1 MANANSNININ
12 VKAKGAQRSAKDVNA
27 VTDALG
33 KLGTQSGK
41 ATTSTDGLSR
51 SQTRLGQASAASGR
65 QFSSQAAGLGGLVGA
80 YAGAAATIFALQ
92 QAYSALNK
100 AAQVE
105 NIVRGTQ
112 TLAAEIGESGNK
124 IIKSIQEITDS
135 QLTLGEAAE
144 KANLALSTGFST
156 KQIEGLAFVANQ
168 ASRALGRNLSDAF
181 ERVVRGSA
189 KLEPELLDELGIF
202 TRLDPAVRK
211 YAKEINKSVNELTEF
226 ERRQAFVNAVIEE
239 GTRKFSAIDTTAP
252 SAQKSLEKLSTAL
265 LNIGTQV
272 GGLLANTL
280 APLAD
285 FFSKDITGALSIF
298 GIVAAQVT
306 RVGFRE
312 LSGAAQGVTARLN
325 SFKASLLESGS
336 QSDAARF
343 TLSALNK
350 TLMDQES
357 IIAKGTKKQKEAA
370 ASIFAIGKQG
380 KLSASDLED
389 FSRVTKEQI
398 KLQKESQAFAAN
410 EIKALQAKGVTTT
423 AAKNKLADYNAAI
436 VASTAAQ
443 ANLNRSLSLSET
455 ALATVSSSVRRTST
469 SITILTGAVK
479 VATTTISIFSRVLS
493 GIFIFTALLPVIESL
508 IGLFPKLEEKIVNI
522 KNAFLDARDAQ
533 KAYETGIRSLANAA
547 DIGSISKEYETLGRS
562 ARDAAA
568 TQEQVLGFLTK
579 IGKVEFPAIS
589 SLIAGL
595 KGVSVQ
601 AVNASNEIF
610 ALQSGLGVLVGIG
623 SLIAFSVQAPVAGVT
638 LAIGTFAVAID
649 TLLGIFTSYTPKIA
663 GFFESLLS
671 KLGFGSTA
679 INSTYNQLVAVYSKI
694 EQLENDLADA
704 KTLDEYLEIS
714 QFIDSL
720 EAAIPLIADGS
731 IAIRQFAAELS
742 KATGLNIE
750 DISRNIVE
758 SSEGI
763 LSINNVTVGLRNAE
777 GQIERTKGA
786 AKDLIET
793 SIGFSTVFLNANS
806 NLTDFN
812 VSSQELIKNIES
824 LASAEV
830 NLRDRLKG
838 VSSELVTIANKEQEA
853 IRARDAFINKIAGT
867 DYTTADA
874 QRLVNLEAIAN
885 SLSTQRL
892 QLEEARSQ
900 IEAQLKLDEARL
912 SVLKSAGEELNKQEK
927 TYEKI
932 LQSVAAEIKAF
943 EDVKIQ
949 GVFDVDSLTSAETSF
964 GVAANKIKNL
974 SSTLSR
980 DLNNVYS
987 DFERVFGPESV
998 FNLEEPFDKTNESI
1012 TEFLARMQGAINI
1025 TPELAIELRKGEQAS
1040 NQLDASAKAVL
1051 GTFILQ
1057 IKALEAL
1064 KQEVARTVRDIKLDE
1079 LRTAINAEIS
1089 IIQQARN
1096 NRQTTASLAKEER
1109 DLSLQILDANL
1120 RTTEEKSNQLINTLN
1135 TNRELLNIQ
1144 ESILASQLE
1153 ISKAKIEASK
1163 IELDNAK
1170 SLLEL
1175 GNKGLQNSKID
1186 KDLKEFFDIVNDVVG
1201 AGIDVAAAEKESE
1214 KVAIEIANLD
1224 KLAALDKQRFAIE
1237 REVIAERSA
1246 QAELQNKM
1254 ELARIKIDSDS
1265 RVAALEERKIQVEEE
1280 RRILELRDE
1289 LQKAE
1294 KAAADED
1301 KKLQLEILN
1310 KRVEEANKLI
1320 TGMRDFVSAYGIEND
1335 DFLDR
1340 YSAEQTRL
1348 ITQLAGLI
1356 NSIGTIGNLGAGQV
1370 SVVPQGTN
1378 TLNPRPVGP
1387 DDGFRGSNGTVIN
1400 NFQNATIEGLTTS
1413 SSDSLVDGI
1422 LKTIRKRESGGNY
1435 SAINP
1440 KPGQTASG
1448 AYGFINSTWQA
1459 LTQRQGIGT
1468 EYKSARYAPAPI
1480 QDAIASAYVEDIL
1493 RRGGGRIESVPT
1505 EWYTGNLQGTM
1516 SAEALR
1522 VNDGLTS
1529 AQYNAR
1535 WMRDF
1540 EEINGNLVVTTSN
1553 LQVVSDSLAQN
1564 AEIQRDTQ
1572 AALNDLEN
1580 DRLNTTQESLDRQIE
1595 LEKQRGSAAMSAA
1608 EAAAAGQSA
1617 QIQNESRLL
1626 DKREEAN
1633 AAQRQADQAN
1643 NKNRERAVQLEEK
1656 LARVRLAQA
1665 TFEGLSRFGNLLQ
1678 RVTVGR
1684 AEERQARAQE
1694 AYNESLAVHEE
1705 KLQRVKDA
1713 RERESE
1719 AVTASMDIL
1728 RDRRELERSMLDSIA
1743 AGIEGYADYFKLQK
1757 EYLDNIDETSNSTES
1772 LKLVQQDRLLAEQ
1785 DAYLAQISLELS
1797 TTALSEANSKLERA
1811 QNSVINKLGTFI
1823 SKLGD
1828 AGQKLVSFTTFVQ
1841 GLAAAASQGVTSGGI
1856 LGSIGQLFGFDFSN
1870 IFKSILAP
1878 LDLLGST
1885 LMGTVKS
1892 SAAAVSSVA
1901 EGAAQAQGAL
1911 GGVGKTLKGIG
1922 SVIGSAFIGAG
1933 IASTF
1938 KEADPMT
1945 ATITGAIGGA
1955 LGGWVGVSIAA
1966 AISSTSFGAAFGS
1979 FLGPI
1984 GAALGGL
1991 LGGLVAKLFTKTKW
2005 SGAVLDIAS
2014 GQITASGAQGG
2025 ALTAVTEYANSLNTL
2040 LEDIIGTENRAR
2052 YLQAV
2057 FASKGSSIKAQF
2069 LQTEVNGQ
2077 AIRRNVNL
2085 SDAESVSKTTFELLL
2100 KGFTDAAYN
2109 VRLAISRLDFSED
2122 IEKNLEKISF
2132 AASFSDII
2140 NNIEDQITSSYITLD
2155 EQVNRIAASTAANI
2169 NQITNGLVADFQ
2181 DLITRTIDVFGE
2193 NSSQL
2198 AQLESYGSR
2207 VLLSYAGLAV
2217 SAQGVVSLI
2226 ERESEDMNNLA
2237 LVFASIRGE
2246 TRGFRDAL
2254 IQLGTSASEA
2264 DRIIETGIALKIQK
2278 VAKDFEEAID
2288 KAVNLSKN
2296 INNEVYDSLEEIFK
2310 AQRALVQDAQLVQST
2325 VTSTFGIV
2333 TKTEELIY
2341 RQRMRLIS
2349 EASDEQLKA
2358 IRALTSVTSEYSDAV
2373 TQATTQAEIAS
2384 RTLLGLFNTSEI
2396 QKSARRSEA
2405 RLSFNFAS
2413 VGLASGGVVPG
2424 TSSQQNKDSVPAMLM
2439 PGEFVIN
2446 KKASEKIGY
2455 DTLYSLNSGDFKQMA
2470 VGGAVETGLSGGA
2483 LTTTPTPS
2491 NIRPSLAAYE
2501 FDGTAA
2507 FISFAE
2513 AANILTDANEELY
2526 NQYLNIFRS
2535 INSNLVPAL
2544 EFAQDKLAEGN
2555 ILLARAA
2562 FEYSTGVRDSVSVT
2576 DALNKIIAETRT
2588 QEVLRQAGLVASIDE
2603 IGNFVEAS
2611 DSFFLSLQSPKDFL
2625 VEQSGLYKEL
2635 YTATNE
2641 LNKLLAQGSI
2651 TTDQYNSS
2659 IDALNNAYT
2668 ASIELVREYNE
2679 FFIDLNDS
2687 LDDTGALS
2695 NVRALVD
2702 TYVNSIDRI
2711 SYAVEDGVIATE
2723 DAYKKEIQVNT
2734 LYNQRRLA
2742 LVQDSTEEQLKVLR
2756 DANTTAEDYG
2766 GGIGTIVDFTYAA
2779 GAAAELLTR
2788 QLQAASE
2795 GFASFETSLV
2805 DFYNSSLQS
2814 STGFGSR
2821 LTRSIESIF
2830 LEAGIVFED
2839 SLSEFFGSV
2848 GDFAVKAQQG
2858 LVGLGNLETAL
2869 GQLNYQL
2876 TVSESI
2882 NIETYKTGVSI
2893 LQNSFLDFVTTFQE
2907 MREELDS
2914 AKDSMEAFR
2923 SSLNDSFNSAV
2934 RDVTRLLEGMVSTY
2948 RTNFESLKN
2957 LFNSAVSDQANAEE
2971 ELYNTLFDA
2980 QKAFEAA
2987 GGNLSQH
2994 VNRINDIVQG
3004 LDPQYTGYAGLDQ
3017 YLTDLKLDIESG
3029 TAAIGSIDT
3038 TTPISELRGR
3048 LEEQLQRLSELQA
3061 LPDSADKFVK
3071 ISRALSTI
3079 TDLETQINGTTSTT
3093 DSLKDAALALVDVEK
3108 ELNLNNT
3115 TEGLRNVDLTLTEIQ
3130 EDLLKRAVDA
3140 REAYNNANS
3149 VLDGYNAAL
3158 EDNTVYIN
3166 GLADATLNANQK
3178 IELFTN
3184 KLSSVSDE
3192 FTNVQSAIDSV
3203 TAENLS
3209 EALSNIVFSQDAYN
3223 IAVEP
3228 FSDSAQVLE
3237 QLNTAIA
3244 DYKNILEAKTA
3255 YEELYG
3261 AIDTTSSTL
3270 PIDEF
3275 QELNTELQFL
3285 ENNLT
3290 SVLQVMDPSAVG
3302 IDNLETVFK
3311 TFVTDAIALL
3321 ETPIQLDIVE
3331 PSLSTDLQQYTL
3343 NTTSTE
3349 ANQVAFGTSA
3359 TNSILQA
3366 ILTDGLGVRSPG
3378 YLYYNNLY
3386 LEDIRKILS
3395 ELLVVSGGVVPALN
3409 DISAPIASAYSD
3421 TTTTT
3426 STVYAGPNIS
3436 NLSGLTG
3443 QLFSVTEPIAKP
3455 ADYFYIVVP
3464 QIIRFDQLIDIVKA
3478 ELTIYDFVTIVKVSH
3493 TIDTWIDIVKRTTNF
3508 DEWLDIVKRNTTFNE
3523 WLNIVKIDTKF
3534 TDWVTIIKQDH
3545 DYRTWFNQ
3553 PTPLD
3558 TNYLKWF
3565 IPKPENTSWGMWFS
3579 APTLTETGF
3588 ADWFVWPPTTKWE
3601 TSAYDWFDIL
3611 RKEIRYIDFFDVT
3624 KKIDINTL
3632 VASTPVTAEAFF
3644 NISTMTTTFDDWFYI
3659 SPKAGIG
3666 FYDFFTGLVAVE
3678 TKSSDWFILDSPI
3691 DLVPSDLYTVSS
3703 PIELSAYSLFK
3714 PKVENI
3720 EASSLYAIQSPL
3732 LLNPNEVLAINQLAK
3747 LPLSYLDIF
3756 ELGTTKLEITDMF
3769 ENYSVNGGFDFVRAR
3784 IDSSD
3789 IFDIEAFRQS
3799 GFESKLKIDPSD
3811 LFTEVDNNWWVP
3823 EQTVGITP
3831 DTFFKPLTGVAPY
3844 DFFFVEPTLLNT
3856 NFYDWFDAADK
3867 IDISNV
3873 FELFQPIPLD
3883 LRNAFDLSN
3892 TREPLAPSQV
3902 FTLSPN
3908 PTVVQASQVFS
3919 IGAKYRLQGNE
3930 ILEFIPY
3937 EILASEFIDFSYL
3950 RSNPYQVTAID
3961 LFTLIGTVPVNL
3973 LNHIE
3978 IVGKATFAAN
3988 DVINVAKSTFYGQ
4001 DLISIQPVNLTSD
4014 SLFTVN
4020 TPTALPGASFF
4031 SISAPTALPAAA
4043 YIGVDENKKL
4053 EYRFDQILDII
4064 GDPVVIGLTE
4074 VFENFD
4080 YRNGFAWTK
4089 YALAVEDVVDLT
4101 VLTTSGLVDKPIL
4114 SVSDLIG
4121 NYAFGDLKL
4130 ENKIDIDYDSLFN
4143 PIVQKN
4149 SDFYSWFIKDKL
4161 STTFADWFYMNEATK
4176 LDLND
4181 LVNNTVPLD
4190 YREVFDWSNTT
4201 KIKPAEWD
4209 QVFSFDATKKITVRV
4224 YDIMIIEPATYSA
4237 DTLIDF
4243 DKSTIDVSELITIGR
4258 KMNRTAG
4265 SLIDITQPLMISAA
4279 NLLEI
4284 VSPLLVDLN
4293 EGVRFEKAVVDG
4305 SEIFSP
4311 VASELSGINFFNPT
4325 QFSITGAA
4333 FFTPIATAIDAN
4345 DLFSISK
4352 KVPID
4357 VTATFESDFM
4367 KMVDAI
4373 NAFKDEAVPLL
4384 KTMDANLTNQPT
4396 NNATALYDQIW
4407 DYYQNTFLKS
4417 YYDQWTP
4424 KIAKLADIAQ
4434 SVATSVELQK
4444 EIRNTLNAV
4453 WNWMQTFLQP
4463 KINIIVA
4470 LLESID
4476 SKLTDISDLLKSI
4489 DASLNVIEA
4498 RVISIDNKLSTTNSL
4513 LNSIK
4518 SLLTT
4523 IDASLDVIEARSISI
4538 DSKLTTT
4545 NSLLTTIDNSL
4556 DVIESETISIDNKL
4570 DTSNGLLDNI
4580 KGVLDAIELHMF
4592 NVVTNTGWLDDI
4604 EKVLRESIY
4613 LKAFKDLKDI
4623 NKVRYTYPGATTTYV
4638 PGYKTGG
4645 MVEGP
4650 GTSTSDSIPA
4660 RLSKGEFV
4668 LTADTVSNLGPEFLN
4683 TLNTTGNLATALAS
4697 FGIRG
4702 DNQIAHIN
4710 DKEASLLKSLG
4721 GSGTKNT
4728 NTGLKQYFFDGA
4740 PQMPSNEAQTTLQ
4753 NSKDDYAS
4761 IFNKPDGWP
4770 QWLYTNNASSYTAAY
4785 DASIIGR
4792 AVSALIRTSSYAKN
4806 KGLSY
4811 VHKNWHRIGDY
4822 YYGSISTRPNNYS
4835 EFGYDWNS
4843 WNNSINATAWMG
4855 NPTSLQGTYGPTS
4868 WPTLASK
4875 IWNTWGV
4882 NSSTITPQGK
4892 QLASMFSIPGF
4903 KNGGLIS
4910 APGSGASDSMLARI
4924 SDGEYIVRNSSVD
4937 NVGVDTLD
4945 YINTNGAL
4953 PTGDTNIEVNIINK
4967 GQPVE
4972 TETQPEVKIV
4982 NGKMVVD
4989 VVLKDLRTNGPIK
5002 RSIKKI
5008 K

>member
-27 VTDALG
+27 VADALG
-33 KLGTQSGK
+33 KLGVRSDK
-41 ATTSTDGLSR
+41 ASTSTDGLSR

-92 QAYSALNK
+92 QAFSALNK

-112 TLAAEIGESGNK
+112 TLAAEVGESGNK

-226 ERRQAFVNAVIEE
+226 ERRQAFVNEVIEE
-239 GTRKFSAIDTTAP
+239 GTRKFSAIDTSAP

-265 LNIGTQV
+265 INIGTQV

-298 GIVAAQVT
+298 GIVAAQVS

-312 LSGAAQGVTARLN
+312 LSGAAQGVNTRLS
-325 SFKASLLESGS
+325 SFRANLLESGS

-357 IIAKGTKKQKEAA
+357 IIAKGTKKQKEVA

-423 AAKNKLADYNAAI
+423 AAKNKLADYKDAI

-443 ANLNRSLSLSET
+443 AKLNRSLALSET
-455 ALATVSSSVRRTST
+455 ALATVSSSARRTSA

-479 VATTTISIFSRVLS
+479 TATAVINVFSRVIS
-493 GIFIFTALLPVIESL
+493 GVFIFTALLPVIESL
-508 IGLFPKLEEKIVNI
+508 IGVFPKLEAQITNI

-533 KAYETGIRSLANAA
+533 KSYETGIRSLSNTAG
-547 DIGSISKEYETLGRS
+547 ISGISKEYETLGRS
-562 ARDAAA
+562 AREAAA
-568 TQEQVLGFLTK
+568 TQEEVLTFLTK
-579 IGKVEFPAIS
+579 IGKVELPAIS
-589 SLIAGL
+589 SVIAGI

-601 AVNASNEIF
+601 AVDANNAVAN
-610 ALQSGLGVLVGIG
+610 LQGGL
-623 SLIAFSVQAPVAGVT
+623 SLLAIAGVGVAAVA
-638 LAIGTFAVAID
+638 LKTFAVPMGAVIAGVAG
-649 TLLGIFTSYTPKIA
+649 LALGVEALIAKFTSYTPVVA
-663 GFFESLLS
+663 GFFEKVLS
-671 KLGFGSTA
+671 FVGVGATA
-679 INSTYNQLVAVYSKI
+679 LTTTEAQIASVEGKI
-694 EQLENDLADA
+694 EELKSSLADA
-704 KTLDEYLEIS
+704 KTLDEYLGIR

-720 EAAIPLIADGS
+720 ESALPLIADGS

-742 KATGLNIE
+742 KSTGLNIE
-750 DISRNIVE
+750 DISRNLVE
-758 SSEGI
+758 SSDGV
-763 LSINNVTVGLRNAE
+763 LTINNIAVGLRNAQ
-777 GQIERTKGA
+777 GQIQKTTGA
-786 AKDLIET
+786 AKDLLET
-793 SIGFSTVFLNANS
+793 SIGFSTVFLNAS
-806 NLTDFN
+806 SELTNFN
-812 VSSQELIKNIES
+812 VSSRELIQTVES

-830 NLRDRLKG
+830 NLRDKLKG
-838 VSSELVTIANKEQEA
+838 VSSELAVIAREEEEA
-853 IRARDAFINKIAGT
+853 VRARDALIKSIEGT
-867 DYTTADA
+867 DYSSVEA
-874 QRLVNLEAIAN
+874 QRLINLDDRTKELNLQRRQLEA
-885 SLSTQRL
+885 TRR
-892 QLEEARSQ
+892 EV
-900 IEAQLKLDEARL
+900 EAQLKVDEDRL
-912 SVLKSAGEELNKQEK
+912 AILKNIGDELNKQEK

-932 LQSVAAEIKAF
+932 LQSISAEIKAF
-943 EDVKIQ
+943 EDVNLQ
-949 GVFDVDSLTSAETSF
+949 GVFDMESLTSAETSF

-974 SSTLSR
+974 SSTLSK
-980 DLNNVYS
+980 DLNNITQ
-987 DFERVFGPESV
+987 DFERVFGPDSI
-998 FNLEEPFDKTNESI
+998 FNLEEPFDKANESI
-1012 TEFLARMQGAINI
+1012 TEFLARMQGSINI
-1025 TPELAIELRKGEQAS
+1025 TPELSAELRKAENAS
-1040 NQLDASAKAVL
+1040 NQLDSSAKGVL

-1064 KQEVARTVRDIKLDE
+1064 KKEVARTVRDINLDE

-1089 IIQQARN
+1089 IIQQARS

-1120 RTTEEKSNQLINTLN
+1120 RTTEEKTNQLINTLN

-1144 ESILASQLE
+1144 ESMLGSQLE

-1175 GNKGLQNSKID
+1175 GNRGIQNSKIN
-1186 KDLKEFFDIVNDVVG
+1186 KDLKELFDIVNDVVG
-1201 AGIDVAAAEKESE
+1201 AGIDVATAEKESE
-1214 KVAIEIANLD
+1214 QVAIEIANLD

-1246 QAELQNKM
+1246 QADLQNKM

-1265 RVAALEERKIQVEEE
+1265 RVKALEERKNQIAED

-1289 LQKAE
+1289 LQKE
-1294 KAAADED
+1294 ERKAADED
-1301 KKLQLEILN
+1301 KKLQLETLN
-1310 KRVEEANKLI
+1310 KRVEEANRLI
-1320 TGMRDFVSAYGIEND
+1320 SGMKNFVSEYGIEND
-1335 DFLDR
+1335 DFLSR
-1340 YSAEQTRL
+1340 YSAELRNF

-1356 NSIGTIGNLGAGQV
+1356 NSIGTIGNLGSGQA
-1370 SVVPQGTN
+1370 VVASQGA
-1378 TLNPRPVGP
+1378 RPVGP
-1387 DDGFRGSNGTVIN
+1387 DDGFRGSNGSVTN
-1400 NFQNATIEGLTTS
+1400 NFENVSIEGLSPSDS
-1413 SSDSLVDGI
+1413 SSIVDGI
-1422 LKTIRKRESGGNY
+1422 LKTIRQRESSNRYNVTNY
-1435 SAINP
+1435 AWGEGS
-1440 KPGQTASG
+1440 TASG
-1448 AYGFINSTWQA
+1448 AYQFTRGTWA
-1459 LTQRQGIGT
+1459 REAAKAGVGT
-1468 EYKSARYAPAPI
+1468 EYRDAMSAPASV
-1480 QDAIASAYVEDIL
+1480 QDAVAESYVRDIL
-1493 RRGGGRIESVPT
+1493 TRGGGRLESVPT
-1505 EWYTGNLQGTM
+1505 EWYTGNLQGNM

-1522 VNDGLTS
+1522 VNRGLTS
-1529 AQYNAR
+1529 EQYNTG

-1540 EEINGNLVVTTSN
+1540 EKINGSLTATTAN
-1553 LQVVSDSLAQN
+1553 LQDASDSLKRNAQ
-1564 AEIQRDTQ
+1564 IQQNTQ
-1572 AALNDLEN
+1572 TALSSLEN
-1580 DRLNTTQESLDRQIE
+1580 DRLNAAESSLDRQIA
-1595 LEKQRGSAAMSAA
+1595 LEKQRGNAAASAS

-1633 AAQRQADQAN
+1633 SAQRQAEEAN

-1678 RVTVGR
+1678 RVTAGV

-1694 AYNESLAVHEE
+1694 SYNESLEAHEE
-1705 KLQRVKDA
+1705 KLERVKEA
-1713 RERESE
+1713 RDRESE

-1728 RDRRELERSMLDSIA
+1728 RDRREIERSMLDSIA
-1743 AGIEGYADYFKLQK
+1743 AGIDGYSDYFKLQK

-1772 LKLVQQDRLLAEQ
+1772 LKLIQQDRLLAEQ
-1785 DAYLAQISLELS
+1785 EGYLAQVRLEFS
-1797 TTALSEANSKLERA
+1797 ANALAEANSKLERA
-1811 QNSVINKLGTFI
+1811 QNSVVNELGSMI
-1823 SKLGD
+1823 SSLGD

-1841 GLAAAASQGVTSGGI
+1841 GLAAAASQGVSGGGI
-1856 LGSIGQLFGFDFSN
+1856 LGTIGQLFGFDFSN

-1878 LDLLGST
+1878 LDLLTST
-1885 LMGTVKS
+1885 LTGSFKS

-1901 EGAAQAQGAL
+1901 EGAVKAQGAL
-1911 GGVGKTLKGIG
+1911 SGVSKVLSGLGSIVSTAFAGASLGAMTGG
-1922 SVIGSAFIGAG
+1922 
-1933 IASTF
+1933 STV
-1938 KEADPMT
+1938 EAQ
-1945 ATITGAIGGA
+1945 IGGA
-1955 LGGWVGVSIAA
+1955 LGSVVGASIAA
-1966 AISSTSFGAAFGS
+1966 AVSGTAFGSALGS

-1984 GAALGGL
+1984 GTVLGGL
-1991 LGGLVAKLFTKTKW
+1991 LGGWIGGLLGGGSSKYTTAEFN
-2005 SGAVLDIAS
+2005 IATDRVS
-2014 GQITASGAQGG
+2014 AGGAQGN
-2025 ALTAVTEYANSLNTL
+2025 ALEPIAQYAKSLNTL
-2040 LEDIIGTENRAR
+2040 LEDIIGVSNRAR
-2052 YLQAV
+2052 SFDVLLRTREGDIRQQEL
-2057 FASKGSSIKAQF
+2057 STTINGSQ
-2069 LQTEVNGQ
+2069 
-2077 AIRRNVNL
+2077 IRRGVNFN
-2085 SDAESVSKTTFELLL
+2085 DAESVSKTTFELLL
-2100 KGFTDAAYN
+2100 KGFTTAAFD
-2109 VRLAISRLDFSED
+2109 VRQAIGRLDFSDD

-2132 AASFSDII
+2132 AASFREII
-2140 NNIEDQITSSYITLD
+2140 NNIQDQITSSYITLD
-2155 EQVNRIAASTAANI
+2155 QEVDKIAATTAANI
-2169 NQITNGLVADFQ
+2169 NQVTNGLVADFQ

-2193 NSSQL
+2193 NSYRVG
-2198 AQLESYGSR
+2198 QLESYGSSL
-2207 VLLSYAGLAV
+2207 LLSYAGLAV
-2217 SAQGVVSLI
+2217 SAGGAVSII
-2226 ERESEDMNNLA
+2226 EREAEDMNNLA
-2237 LVFASIRGE
+2237 LVFASIEGE
-2246 TRGFRDAL
+2246 TRGFRDSL

-2264 DRIIETGIALKIQK
+2264 DRILETGIALKIQK

-2310 AQRALVQDAQLVQST
+2310 AQSLLVQDARLVQST
-2325 VTSTFGIV
+2325 VSGTFGIIS
-2333 TKTEELIY
+2333 KTENLIY
-2341 RQRMRLIS
+2341 RQRMRLIAES
-2349 EASDEQLKA
+2349 SDEQLIA
-2358 IRALTSVTSEYSDAV
+2358 IRALTAVTAEYSDAV
-2373 TQATTQAEIAS
+2373 TQATAQAEIAS

-2396 QKSARRSEA
+2396 QKSARRSES

-2424 TSSQQNKDSVPAMLM
+2424 TNAQQNKDSVPAMLM

-2446 KKASEKIGY
+2446 KKSSEKIGY
-2455 DTLYSLNSGDFKQMA
+2455 DTLYSLNSGNFNQMA
-2470 VGGAVETGLSGGA
+2470 AGGRVETGLSGGA
-2483 LTTTPTPS
+2483 LTTTATPS
-2491 NIRPSLAAYE
+2491 NTRSSFAAYE

-2526 NQYLNIFRS
+2526 DQYLNIFRS

-2544 EFAQDKLAEGN
+2544 EFTQDKLTEGN

-2562 FEYSTGVRDSVSVT
+2562 FEYSTGVRDAVSVT
-2576 DALNKIIAETRT
+2576 DSLNKIIAETRT

-2603 IGNFVEAS
+2603 IGNFVDAS
-2611 DSFFLSLQSPKDFL
+2611 DSFFLSLQSPKDSL

-2659 IDALNNAYT
+2659 IDALNTAYT

-2695 NVRALVD
+2695 NVRALVA
-2702 TYVNSIDRI
+2702 TYVNSIDRV
-2711 SYAVEDGVIATE
+2711 SYAVQDGIIATE

-2756 DANTTAEDYG
+2756 DAATTAEDYG
-2766 GGIGTIVDFTYAA
+2766 GGIGTIVDFTYSV
-2779 GAAAELLTR
+2779 GAATELLTR

-2795 GFASFETSLV
+2795 SFASFETSLV
-2805 DFYNSSLQS
+2805 DFYNSTLQA

-2821 LTRSIESIF
+2821 LTRSVESIF
-2830 LEAGIVFED
+2830 LEAGIIFEE

-2848 GDFAVKAQQG
+2848 GNFAVKAQQG
-2858 LVGLGNLETAL
+2858 LIGLNDLETAL

-2893 LQNSFLDFVTTFQE
+2893 LQTSFIDFVSTFQD

-2914 AKDSMEAFR
+2914 AKDSMESFR
-2923 SSLNDSFNSAV
+2923 SSLYDSFNSVV
-2934 RDVTRLLEGMVSTY
+2934 RDITRLLEGMVSTY
-2948 RTNFESLKN
+2948 RTNFENLKG
-2957 LFNSAVSDQANAEE
+2957 LFNSAVSDQASAEE

-2980 QKAFEAA
+2980 QKAFAAA

-2994 VNRINDIVQG
+2994 VDRINDIVQG

-3038 TTPISELRGR
+3038 TTPISELRNS
-3048 LEEQLQRLSELQA
+3048 LEDQLQRLSELQA

-3079 TDLETQINGTTSTT
+3079 TDLESQISGTTNTT
-3093 DSLKDAALALVDVEK
+3093 DSLKEAALALVGVEK

-3140 REAYNNANS
+3140 RDAYNDANS

-3158 EDNTVYIN
+3158 ADNTVYID
-3166 GLADATLNANQK
+3166 GLADATLNVNQK
-3178 IELFTN
+3178 IELFTD
-3184 KLSSVSDE
+3184 KLASVSDE
-3192 FTNVQSAIDSV
+3192 FANVQAAIDSV
-3203 TAENLS
+3203 TTANLS
-3209 EALSNIVFSQDAYN
+3209 DALSNIVFSQDAYN

-3228 FSDSAQVLE
+3228 FSNSAEVLE
-3237 QLNTAIA
+3237 QLTASIA
-3244 DYKNILEAKTA
+3244 EYQNIVDAKTA

-3261 AIDTTSSTL
+3261 AIDIASNTL
-3270 PIDEF
+3270 PLEEF

-3290 SVLQVMDPSAVG
+3290 SILQAMDPTAMGLDS
-3302 IDNLETVFK
+3302 LETVFK

-3331 PSLSTDLQQYTL
+3331 PSLNTDLQQYTL

-3349 ANQVAFGTSA
+3349 SNQVAFGTSA
-3359 TNSILQA
+3359 TNSLLQS

-3409 DISAPIASAYSD
+3409 DIAAPVAGESSVSSG
-3421 TTTTT
+3421 T
-3426 STVYAGPNIS
+3426 STVYAGPNVS

-3478 ELTIYDFVTIVKVSH
+3478 ELDIYDFATIVKVSH

-3508 DEWLDIVKRNTTFNE
+3508 DEWLDVVKRNTTFNE

-3534 TDWVTIIKQDH
+3534 TDWVTIVKQDH

-3588 ADWFVWPPTTKWE
+3588 ADWFTWPPTTKWE
-3601 TSAYDWFDIL
+3601 TSGYDWFDIS
-3611 RKEIRYIDFFDVT
+3611 RREIRYIDFFDVRE
-3624 KKIDINTL
+3624 KIDINTF
-3632 VASTPVTAEAFF
+3632 VASIPVTAETFF

-3666 FYDFFTGLVAVE
+3666 FYDFFTGLVTVD
-3678 TKSSDWFILDSPI
+3678 TKASDWFVLDSPI

-3703 PIELSAYSLFK
+3703 PVELSAYSLFK

-3720 EASSLYAIQSPL
+3720 EASALYSIQSPL
-3732 LLNPNEVLAINQLAK
+3732 LLNPNEVLAINELAK
-3747 LPLSYLDIF
+3747 LPLSYVDIF
-3756 ELGTTKLEITDMF
+3756 ELGTTRLEITDMF

-3823 EQTVGITP
+3823 EKTVGITP
-3831 DTFFKPLTGVAPY
+3831 DTFFSPLTGVAPY
-3844 DFFFVEPTLLNT
+3844 DFFFVEPTLLAT

-3961 LFTLIGTVPVNL
+3961 LFTLLGTVPVNL
-3973 LNHIE
+3973 FNYLEVI
-3978 IVGKATFAAN
+3978 GRATFAAK

-4043 YIGVDENKKL
+4043 YIGVDENEKL
-4053 EYRFDQILDII
+4053 EYRFDQILNII
-4064 GDPVVIGLTE
+4064 GDPVPIALND
-4074 VFENFD
+4074 VFSNFS
-4080 YRNGFAWTK
+4080 YREGFAWTK

-4121 NYAFGDLKL
+4121 NYAFGELKL
-4130 ENKIDIDYDSLFN
+4130 EDKIDIDYDSLFN

-4149 SDFYSWFIKDKL
+4149 SDFYTWFIKDKL

-4176 LDLND
+4176 LDLGD

-4190 YREVFDWSNTT
+4190 YREVFDWNNTT
-4201 KIKPAEWD
+4201 KIKPAEWE
-4209 QVFSFDATKKITVRV
+4209 QVFSFDATRKITVRV
-4224 YDIMIIEPATYSA
+4224 YDIMVIEPASYDA
-4237 DTLIDF
+4237 DTLINLN
-4243 DKSTIDVSELITIGR
+4243 KSTVDVSQLITIGR

-4265 SLIDITQPLMISAA
+4265 SLIDITQPLRVSAS

-4293 EGVRFEKAVVDG
+4293 EGVTFEKAVVDG
-4305 SEIFSP
+4305 SEIFTP

-4345 DLFSISK
+4345 DLFNISK

-4373 NAFKDEAVPLL
+4373 NVFKTEAIPYL
-4384 KTMDANLTNQPT
+4384 KTINDSLNDQP
-4396 NNATALYDQIW
+4396 NDNALALYDQIW

-4424 KIAKLADIAQ
+4424 KIAKLADIAK
-4434 SVATSVELQK
+4434 SVSSSVDLQK
-4444 EIRNTLNAV
+4444 EIRTTLNAI
-4453 WNWMQTFLQP
+4453 WNWLQVFLEP
-4463 KINIIVA
+4463 KIK
-4470 LLESID
+4470 SID
-4476 SKLTDISDLLKSI
+4476 S
-4489 DASLNVIEA
+4489 SLD
-4498 RVISIDNKLSTTNSL
+4498 SIDNKLTDTNNFL
-4513 LNSIK
+4513 
-4518 SLLTT
+4518 
-4523 IDASLDVIEARSISI
+4523 ESI
-4538 DSKLTTT
+4538 DNKVTDL
-4545 NSLLTTIDNSL
+4545 NNFL
-4556 DVIESETISIDNKL
+4556 ESIDNKL
-4570 DTSNGLLDNI
+4570 TDTNNFLETIDSSLDSMDDKLTDTNNFLETIDSSLDSMDDKLTDTNGFLDTIDSSLDSMDDKLTDANGFLDNI
-4580 KGVLDAIELHMF
+4580 KGVLDSIELHMF
-4592 NVVTNTGWLDDI
+4592 NIEGNTAWLDDI
-4604 EKVLRESIY
+4604 EKVLRESIF
-4613 LKAFKDLKDI
+4613 LKALGDLQDI

-4645 MVEGP
+4645 MVDGP
-4650 GTSTSDSIPA
+4650 GTGTSDSIPA

-4668 LTADTVSNLGPEFLN
+4668 LTANTVSKLGPEFLN
-4683 TLNTTGNLATALAS
+4683 TLNTTGRLDSALS
-4697 FGIRG
+4697 TFGIRG
-4702 DNQIAHIN
+4702 DTQMAHIN
-4710 DKEASLLKSLG
+4710 DTEANLLKSIG
-4721 GSGTKNT
+4721 GSGTT
-4728 NTGLKQYFFDGA
+4728 NSATGLKQYFFDGYR
-4740 PQMPSNEAQTTLQ
+4740 NILGE
-4753 NSKDDYAS
+4753 
-4761 IFNKPDGWP
+4761 
-4770 QWLYTNNASSYTAAY
+4770 TAASAYSSGFNAIANTNIGFEAYRPERVSSNSNWNTANYAPNSFAKQAIVYAAQYIAASRNGKNWGVGDAASAVGDLWFEY
-4785 DASIIGR
+4785 DRPNRVQFNRGNRFNNSSPSTSNWDSIINR
-4792 AVSALIRTSSYAKN
+4792 V
-4806 KGLSY
+4806 KGLY
-4811 VHKNWHRIGDY
+4811 
-4822 YYGSISTRPNNYS
+4822 PA
-4835 EFGYDWNS
+4835 F
-4843 WNNSINATAWMG
+4843 A
-4855 NPTSLQGTYGPTS
+4855 
-4868 WPTLASK
+4868 
-4875 IWNTWGV
+4875 
-4882 NSSTITPQGK
+4882 
-4892 QLASMFSIPGF
+4892 
-4903 KNGGLIS
+4903 NGGIVS
-4910 APGSGASDSMLARI
+4910 GPGNGTSDSILAML

-4945 YINTNGAL
+4945 YINNNGAL